1 MTCRRLA
8 NREAARRMRRRR
20 ATHMQAVEE
29 EVERLSNENS
39 LLLHRMSQLV
49 ASHQQVDAENQQLRH
64 ELHALRQSVVSLLQA
79 PVASTSDQLAV
90 PTNLARRA
98 FSSHKFLQLHSAHCP
113 RHH

>member
-1 MTCRRLA
+1 MCRRLA

-64 ELHALRQSVVSLLQA
+64 DLLQLRQQVVRPLCSLI
-79 PVASTSDQLAV
+79 SIGI
-90 PTNLARRA
+90 
-98 FSSHKFLQLHSAHCP
+98 
-113 RHH
+113 